1 MAPRAFVWATL
12 TTFFAL
18 LAAVLSLNVAVDPF
32 ALAGTNLVRPAAEND
47 RGIKLTLIDRL
58 TRPPGLLILG
68 SSRARKAE
76 PAYLEGLTGRSGF
89 NAAVTGGTAAD
100 AWVMTNYLSRR
111 FPSNYRAYLW
121 FVDIGIATNGVNP
134 MLASDPR
141 ATPYLAGRPRFGIAD
156 VGTYLGTDAS
166 RESLRVLRA
175 CQQHGCKPRRL
186 IRYRPDG
193 SLVPRSIRNLP
204 EQARSLRRDVQR
216 EVAGIRANPPHE
228 RPFDPRRYVYFER
241 TLAFMNRHDATP
253 VIVLNPVHPEVLAE
267 LRKYG
272 YPGRKPSLEYL
283 HELHA
288 RFDFVVVDAE
298 DIRTW
303 HGVATDFSN
312 VNHVNLRNMRRLLTY
327 VVAHSHGALG

>member
-1 MAPRAFVWATL
+1 MTPRAFVWATL

-18 LAAVLSLNVAVDPF
+18 LAAVLSLNVAIDPF
-32 ALAGTNLVRPAAEND
+32 ALAGTHLVPSAAEND
-47 RGIKLTLIDRL
+47 RAIKLTLIDRL
-58 TRPPGLLILG
+58 QRSPELLILG

-76 PAYLEGLTGRSGF
+76 PAYIEGLTGRSGF

-175 CQQHGCKPRRL
+175 CQRHGCKPRRL

-216 EVAGIRANPPHE
+216 EVAGIRANPPLE

-272 YPGRKPSLEYL
+272 YPGRKPWLEYL
-283 HELHA
+283 HGLHA
-288 RFDFVVVDAE
+288 RFDFVVVSCFKVFVKTV
-298 DIRTW
+298 I
-303 HGVATDFSN
+303 
-312 VNHVNLRNMRRLLTY
+312 
-327 VVAHSHGALG
+327 

>member
-1 MAPRAFVWATL
+1 M
-12 TTFFAL
+12 
-18 LAAVLSLNVAVDPF
+18 
-32 ALAGTNLVRPAAEND
+32 
-47 RGIKLTLIDRL
+47 
-58 TRPPGLLILG
+58 
-68 SSRARKAE
+68 
-76 PAYLEGLTGRSGF
+76 TGRSGF

-267 LRKYG
+267 LRTYG

-288 RFDFVVVDAE
+288 QFDFVVVDAE

-312 VNHVNLRNMRRLLTY
+312 VNHVNLRNMRRLLSY
-327 VVAHSHGALG
+327 VIAHSHGALG

>member
-100 AWVMTNYLSRR
+100 AWAMTNYLSRR

-134 MLASDPR
+134 MLASDPSIPSR
-141 ATPYLAGRPRFGIAD
+141 GSALRYAG
-156 VGTYLGTDAS
+156 
-166 RESLRVLRA
+166 
-175 CQQHGCKPRRL
+175 
-186 IRYRPDG
+186 
-193 SLVPRSIRNLP
+193 
-204 EQARSLRRDVQR
+204 
-216 EVAGIRANPPHE
+216 
-228 RPFDPRRYVYFER
+228 
-241 TLAFMNRHDATP
+241 
-253 VIVLNPVHPEVLAE
+253 
-267 LRKYG
+267 
-272 YPGRKPSLEYL
+272 
-283 HELHA
+283 
-288 RFDFVVVDAE
+288 
-298 DIRTW
+298 
-303 HGVATDFSN
+303 
-312 VNHVNLRNMRRLLTY
+312 
-327 VVAHSHGALG
+327 